1 MATPEERVAAGQIIG
16 LFLVASAIVI
26 PRGAILLI
34 WIFSDL
40 LGDAFSSWVLPAL
53 GFLLL
58 PWTTMTYAL
67 FWGVGSSEL
76 SGIEWLPVALALLV
90 DLATWAGARRVTS

>member
-1 MATPEERVAAGQIIG
+1 MATPDERIAGGQIFG
-16 LFLVASAIVI
+16 LFLVGSSMVI
-26 PRGAILLI
+26 PRGAILLF

-40 LGDAFSSWVLPAL
+40 LGDAFSGWVLPAL

-67 FWGVGSSEL
+67 FWGVGSNEL
-76 SGIEWLPVALALLV
+76 QGIEWLPVAFALLL